1 MQKGQA
7 HTWWVLGLDSPHS
20 GALWH
25 VLGHSEEVL
34 SLLKDRG

>member
-1 MQKGQA
+1 MQEGQA
-7 HTWWVLGLDSPHS
+7 LTWRVLGLDSPHT

-25 VLGHSEEVL
+25 VLRHAEEVL